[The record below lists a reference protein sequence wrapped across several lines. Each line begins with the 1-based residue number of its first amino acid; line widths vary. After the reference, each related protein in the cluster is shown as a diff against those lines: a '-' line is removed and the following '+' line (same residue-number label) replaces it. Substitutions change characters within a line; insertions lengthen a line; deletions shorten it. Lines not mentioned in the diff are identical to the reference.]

1 MNPTLRAIEA
11 SWTMLNASVF
21 RRALQRPTFALLP
34 GPLGRWDRATRT
46 LALDPEFATTAPWA
60 EVDEVI
66 RHEMAH
72 QYVSDVLGVTDET
85 AHGPAFRRVCRE
97 FGVDPTAAGRPEA
110 MEREEPVAVRRIRK
124 LLALATSPVPG
135 EAEAAL
141 AAAHRLMAKHHLTE
155 VPDANSDAPDFRAR
169 RVGPL
174 ARRHPRWR
182 GLLLGALRDA
192 FGVKVILV
200 HTWLPDRSAEG
211 AQYEVMGLEE
221 DVAVV
226 QWTYDFIV
234 AAADRSVDAA
244 GLRGRSDRA
253 DYLTGFVSG
262 VARSLQKS
270 VRAAVSE
277 GLVPFAAPGLQAWFD
292 ARYPRQH
299 AKTFAV
305 QAPTRARALG
315 EAAGAR
321 LDVRRA
327 ITEREGPKRIGA
339 NP

>member
-1 MNPTLRAIEA
+1 
-11 SWTMLNASVF
+11 
-21 RRALQRPTFALLP
+21 
-34 GPLGRWDRATRT
+34 
-46 LALDPEFATTAPWA
+46 
-60 EVDEVI
+60 
-66 RHEMAH
+66 
-72 QYVSDVLGVTDET
+72 
-85 AHGPAFRRVCRE
+85 
-97 FGVDPTAAGRPEA
+97 